1 MPRAKMPGGFASL
14 LGSDSEPD
22 FDSFDELPTQPSR
35 TMAGKPR
42 GRPAAN
48 AGANRVT
55 KPAQRGGRAGGGAAR
70 QALQERNNNRSQG
83 PKKQAKTDPEEEGAA
98 EDEEQAS
105 APPKRGRPKAA
116 ASSRGGPASKS
127 GRGRPP
133 KAKPEPAPADDIPE
147 MPSPESMEIDGT
159 QDGEGEPA
167 QTEDEKEAT
176 PTPELADETM
186 PDIDGDDLS
195 VRRKLGD
202 LTKRYESLEARHKEL
217 RDVGVKE
224 AERNYE
230 RLKKQ
235 SEENTTG
242 ECHQH
247 CKSSD
252 HTNTGQPPIN

>member
-1 MPRAKMPGGFASL
+1 
-14 LGSDSEPD
+14 
-22 FDSFDELPTQPSR
+22 
-35 TMAGKPR
+35 
-42 GRPAAN
+42 
-48 AGANRVT
+48 
-55 KPAQRGGRAGGGAAR
+55 
-70 QALQERNNNRSQG
+70 
-83 PKKQAKTDPEEEGAA
+83 
-98 EDEEQAS
+98 
-105 APPKRGRPKAA
+105 
-116 ASSRGGPASKS
+116 
-127 GRGRPP
+127 
-133 KAKPEPAPADDIPE
+133 
-147 MPSPESMEIDGT
+147 MEIDGA

-167 QTEDEKEAT
+167 QTEDENDAT

-242 ECHQH
+242 EYHQH
-247 CKSSD
+247 YKSSD